1 MNTIK
6 INYNYDTDKT
16 KIQFNDEFNSLP
28 IIQQLDAM
36 KDALC
41 LIEEKYITQ
50 LLTKEEV
57 NEGANM
63 NDIGVKD

>member
-1 MNTIK
+1 MK
-6 INYNYDTDKT
+6 IIANFLNRFLAKHS
-16 KIQFNDEFNSLP
+16 K
-28 IIQQLDAM
+28 
-36 KDALC
+36 
-41 LIEEKYITQ
+41 IEEKYITQ